1 MKRPLSL
8 VQSALREAWHDR
20 VNCDGGKFSVSGNP
34 GALQALAA
42 LKKPLPDTLH
52 FIWIGNLQ
60 SLDLEYI
67 DIWQRVNADKDINL
81 WHDADCSYCDLFH
94 KTLVQHAKS
103 VAVQDSRQLLIS
115 LQNEAF
121 HYIYPRLDA
130 NHTFNTLALEFLQR
144 KGIEAAEKTKASSP
158 AFAKS
163 LGRMTLRNIA
173 DIFTA
178 KLSHLKKYYYYEV
191 ILRGNFACASDIARL
206 IILYHHGGIYL
217 DVDTLPATANHFP
230 KTISILKQQG
240 LYGNEFATA
249 ALADAALQ
257 KIRNIARIEHSIENS
272 LRKISNITEAERNA
286 LFHSIDEEAQ
296 PIRLATIRPL
306 GEVLCYPQFI
316 IQSAVPSLAGVY
328 FSNVIGAHR
337 GAKTL
342 SILLRSIKKR
352 YRYLENNNA
361 IFSCAHKHVPPHYL
375 SRLLGYRMESLTR
388 SGEITLA
395 LTGPGLIVEVLLGLA
410 LHLLKPEE
418 DIPPDFLSLFM
429 QNDRHG
435 IAFFDHTLHT
445 PKGLYS
451 SWMNG
456 C

>member
-1 MKRPLSL
+1 MKRPLL
-8 VQSALREAWHDR
+8 LMQSALREAWQDR
-20 VNCDGGKFSVSGNP
+20 INCDVDKFSIPCRPEN
-34 GALQALAA
+34 LQALAA

-81 WHDADCSYCDLFH
+81 WHDTDCSYCDLFH
-94 KTLVQHAKS
+94 KALVLHAKDE
-103 VAVQDSRQLLIS
+103 AGQDSKQLLFS
-115 LQNEAF
+115 LKNEAF
-121 HYIYPRLDA
+121 YHIYPRLDA
-130 NHTFNTLALEFLQR
+130 NNTFNTLALEFLQR
-144 KGIEAAEKTKASSP
+144 KGIEPAEQTKVSSP

-163 LGRMTLRNIA
+163 LSRITLRNIA
-173 DIFTA
+173 DIFTG
-178 KLSHLKKYYYYEV
+178 KLSHLKKYYYYEI

-217 DVDTLPATANHFP
+217 DVDTLPATENHFP
-230 KTISILKQQG
+230 KTILILKYQD
-240 LYGNEFATA
+240 LYGNEFAMA
-249 ALADAALQ
+249 AIADAVLQ
-257 KIRNIARIEHSIENS
+257 KIRNIARIENSIENS

-286 LFHSIDEEAQ
+286 LFNSINEEAQ
-296 PIRLATIRPL
+296 HVSLTSIRPL

-328 FSNVIGAHR
+328 FSNVIGANRH
-337 GAKTL
+337 AKTL

-361 IFSCAHKHVPPHYL
+361 IFSCAPEHVPPHYL
-375 SRLLGYRMESLTR
+375 SRLLDYRMESITR
-388 SGEITLA
+388 SGAITLA

-410 LHLLKPEE
+410 FHLLKPEE

-451 SWMNG
+451 SWMN
-456 C
+456 